1 MSFSLQHEQTS
12 LCASLNG
19 ASTWRI

>member
-12 LCASLNG
+12 LCALLNS
-19 ASTWRI
+19 AATWRI